1 MEAKQTGR
9 AAAGEQANR
18 TAAGEP
24 GTESRSP
31 AELARIYAHTLKRK
45 KRIKTHFFARIICTC
60 QKKVVILH
68 PETKKNAL
76 PKIWRLAGASFLE
89 RGGRPLYV
97 VSMLKI
103 DRPAKGANR
112 FRVQRYYKI
121 LIYANLHTI
130 FLRFF
135 CIFLHFFAFLHF
147 FLSKPLNL
155 AIYENRQ
162 TDRKEGG
169 RNGCTPHH

>member
-9 AAAGEQANR
+9 AAAGEPSGGADGEQVNR

-31 AELARIYAHTLKRK
+31 AELAHIYAHTLKRK

-76 PKIWRLAGASFLE
+76 PKIWRLAG
-89 RGGRPLYV
+89 
-97 VSMLKI
+97 
-103 DRPAKGANR
+103 
-112 FRVQRYYKI
+112 
-121 LIYANLHTI
+121 T
-130 FLRFF
+130 RFF
-135 CIFLHFFAFLHF
+135 KSEAGSLCTL
-147 FLSKPLNL
+147 L
-155 AIYENRQ
+155 A
-162 TDRKEGG
+162 
-169 RNGCTPHH
+169 C